1 MSDSNNTVTVR
12 GNLAYDPFFDY
23 LQGKDGETPF
33 TRFAL
38 AVDRQPPR
46 TAGPADHLLVVVYG
60 NLAERVHPYLRK
72 GSEISVEGWLRARAG
87 VNHHGEQMRIT
98 EVVAEDVEFIRNINW
113 DEGNASAANAADSTA
128 AEQPD
133 FETTAAEKV

>member
-1 MSDSNNTVTVR
+1 MTDSNNAATIR

-23 LQGKDGETPF
+23 LEGKEGETPF

-46 TAGPADHLLVVVYG
+46 PAGPADHLLVVVYG
-60 NLAERVHPYLRK
+60 DLAERVHPYLRK
-72 GSEISVEGWLRARAG
+72 GSEVTVKGWIRAREG
-87 VNHHGEQMRIT
+87 VNHHGEPMRVV

-113 DEGNASAANAADSTA
+113 EQGEASAAGIADAVA
-128 AEQPD
+128 AEQ
-133 FETTAAEKV
+133 EG